1 MSIKMNKISYR
12 IVYNRKKRLNA
23 EGKALLQ
30 VEAYLKGKR
39 IYFSTNIYLTPKQW
53 DNKKKMIKSHVAAGS
68 LNYYLREFITKLELR
83 ELELWKQRGQE
94 RLGVW
99 FEMLRLLL
107 TDNKYWILLID
118 ENVGKSSVSC
128 PLKPGDS
135 APLKHSTMPP

>member
-1 MSIKMNKISYR
+1 MNKISYR
-12 IVYNRKKRLNA
+12 IVYNRKKSLNA

-53 DNKKKMIKSHVAAGS
+53 DNKKKMIKSHVATGS

-118 ENVGKSSVSC
+118 ENVVC
-128 PLKPGDS
+128 F
-135 APLKHSTMPP
+135 

>member
-1 MSIKMNKISYR
+1 MNKISYR

-53 DNKKKMIKSHVAAGS
+53 DNKKKMIKSHVAARS

-118 ENVGKSSVSC
+118 ENVVC
-128 PLKPGDS
+128 F
-135 APLKHSTMPP
+135 

>member
-39 IYFSTNIYLTPKQW
+39 IYFSKNIYLTPKQW

-118 ENVGKSSVSC
+118 ENVVC
-128 PLKPGDS
+128 F
-135 APLKHSTMPP
+135 

>member
-1 MSIKMNKISYR
+1 MNKISYR

-118 ENVGKSSVSC
+118 ENVVSF
-128 PLKPGDS
+128 
-135 APLKHSTMPP
+135 

>member
-23 EGKALLQ
+23 EGNALLQ

-118 ENVGKSSVSC
+118 ENVVC
-128 PLKPGDS
+128 F
-135 APLKHSTMPP
+135 

>member
-12 IVYNRKKRLNA
+12 IFYDRKKSLNA

-53 DNKKKMIKSHVAAGS
+53 DNKKKMIKSHVVAGS

-118 ENVGKSSVSC
+118 ENVVC
-128 PLKPGDS
+128 F
-135 APLKHSTMPP
+135 

>member
-1 MSIKMNKISYR
+1 MNKISYR

-83 ELELWKQRGQE
+83 ELELWKQGHDVSLDMLKDSTLLDANSSFLDFFLNKIQE
-94 RLGVW
+94 R
-99 FEMLRLLL
+99 
-107 TDNKYWILLID
+107 TISI
-118 ENVGKSSVSC
+118 
-128 PLKPGDS
+128 
-135 APLKHSTMPP
+135 

>member
-1 MSIKMNKISYR
+1 MSIQMNKISYR

-118 ENVGKSSVSC
+118 ENVVC
-128 PLKPGDS
+128 F
-135 APLKHSTMPP
+135 

>member
-118 ENVGKSSVSC
+118 ENLYAFKRIKLLSLAQVFKRI
-128 PLKPGDS
+128 
-135 APLKHSTMPP
+135 

>member
-1 MSIKMNKISYR
+1 MNKISYR

>member
-1 MSIKMNKISYR
+1 MNKISYR

-118 ENVGKSSVSC
+118 ENLYAFKRIKLLSLAQVFKRI
-128 PLKPGDS
+128 
-135 APLKHSTMPP
+135 

>member
-1 MSIKMNKISYR
+1 MIIKMNKISYR

-118 ENVGKSSVSC
+118 ENVVC
-128 PLKPGDS
+128 F
-135 APLKHSTMPP
+135 

>member
-1 MSIKMNKISYR
+1 MQTFNIVKNKIKELNDYNNISFYNEVLKYN
-12 IVYNRKKRLNA
+12 IVHIGDETSIIQRNILDKITKEEKVCETIEL
-23 EGKALLQ
+23 
-30 VEAYLKGKR
+30 
-39 IYFSTNIYLTPKQW
+39 TNWIIENYDT
-53 DNKKKMIKSHVAAGS
+53 GS

-118 ENVGKSSVSC
+118 ENVVC
-128 PLKPGDS
+128 F
-135 APLKHSTMPP
+135 

>member
-1 MSIKMNKISYR
+1 MSIKMNKISYQ

-118 ENVGKSSVSC
+118 ENVVC
-128 PLKPGDS
+128 F
-135 APLKHSTMPP
+135 

>member
-1 MSIKMNKISYR
+1 
-12 IVYNRKKRLNA
+12 
-23 EGKALLQ
+23 
-30 VEAYLKGKR
+30 
-39 IYFSTNIYLTPKQW
+39 
-53 DNKKKMIKSHVAAGS
+53 MIKSHVAAGS

-118 ENVGKSSVSC
+118 ENLYAFKRIKLLSLAQVFKRI
-128 PLKPGDS
+128 
-135 APLKHSTMPP
+135 

>member
-12 IVYNRKKRLNA
+12 IVYDRKKSLNA

-118 ENVGKSSVSC
+118 ENVV
-128 PLKPGDS
+128 
-135 APLKHSTMPP
+135 